1 MTLAASL
8 RASSSASKTP
18 AVLRAEGL
26 VPAVLYGRDFPNLH
40 LAVPLKEFR
49 RVWGEAGE
57 NTVITLTI
65 GDDSYPALI
74 YDHQSDPLSREV
86 RHIDFYRVRMD
97 ERITAPVPLIV
108 TGESPAVKELGG
120 VLLRAMDEVE
130 VEALPA
136 NLPRELYL
144 DVSGITEL
152 GASLFVRDIPITGEF
167 TFVVDPETVV
177 LTVAA
182 PNEEEVV
189 AAPASIEDVVV
200 ESEVKKAAR
209 QAEREATE

>member
-1 MTLAASL
+1 
-8 RASSSASKTP
+8 
-18 AVLRAEGL
+18 
-26 VPAVLYGRDFPNLH
+26 
-40 LAVPLKEFR
+40 
-49 RVWGEAGE
+49 
-57 NTVITLTI
+57 
-65 GDDSYPALI
+65 
-74 YDHQSDPLSREV
+74 
-86 RHIDFYRVRMD
+86 
-97 ERITAPVPLIV
+97 
-108 TGESPAVKELGG
+108 
-120 VLLRAMDEVE
+120 MDEVE